1 MPLTSSWIH
10 SRSAPVLGLF
20 QPGLSVVHA
29 QSISDAFEV
38 LRMVR
43 SNQAT
48 VLNCSGVTD
57 ALGQRLV
64 DICSGGV
71 RAMDGQISHI
81 SATVV
86 LFAPALARIEAA

>member
-48 VLNCSGVTD
+48 V
-57 ALGQRLV
+57 
-64 DICSGGV
+64 
-71 RAMDGQISHI
+71 HI
-81 SATVV
+81 SGTVV